1 MRRFEEVYQMGS
13 KEFYT
18 RFERGELGDDMDFFE
33 WASLCD
39 MFRHALEDIE
49 RMEEEL
55 HDILDQHLHQ

>member
-1 MRRFEEVYQMGS
+1 MGS